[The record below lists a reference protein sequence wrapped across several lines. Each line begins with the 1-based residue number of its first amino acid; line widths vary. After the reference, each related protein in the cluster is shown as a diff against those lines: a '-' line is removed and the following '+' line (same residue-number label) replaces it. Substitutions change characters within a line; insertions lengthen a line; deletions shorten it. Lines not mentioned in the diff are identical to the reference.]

1 MFTCL
6 ALLVAHVFGVLACL
20 HVYVLGTLAAFMYL
34 AAHMSY
40 LLATPKYFTC
50 FFDIVSLI
58 VLYRKTSFYSEK
70 YLEPT

>member
-6 ALLVAHVFGVLACL
+6 TFLVPHVFGVLACL
-20 HVYVLGTLAAFMYL
+20 RVYVFGMLASSMYL
-34 AAHMSY
+34 SAHMSY
-40 LLATPKYFTC
+40 LLAAPKYFTC